1 MIKRYMQAVLFVIM
15 MFFTTLFYLVPL
27 ASEYSAFILIS
38 TVTISG
44 TVVILLDDQINKFVF
59 ELYADQYV
67 KFYGNYKY
75 RDKLQR
81 FSNTIDTNKEIYQI
95 FANPANLKEFDSY
108 EGVEL
113 YDDMFFV
120 LCRVNNEINFINE
133 LNFDDFVSTN
143 YIFSNNSFES
153 KDIKL
158 KRYKFYAKNIQSEYV
173 IREVYKKM
181 NLPRDDKNRYF

>member
-1 MIKRYMQAVLFVIM
+1 MIKRYMQVTLFVIM
-15 MFFTTLFYLVPL
+15 MFFSTLFYLVPL
-27 ASEYSAFILIS
+27 AYEYSAFILIS

-44 TVVILLDDQINKFVF
+44 TVVILLDNQINKFVF

-108 EGVEL
+108 ECVEL
-113 YDDMFFV
+113 YDAMFFV

>member
-1 MIKRYMQAVLFVIM
+1 MQAVLFVIM

-44 TVVILLDDQINKFVF
+44 TVVILLDNQINKFVF

-143 YIFSNNSFES
+143 YIFSNNFFES

-173 IREVYKKM
+173 IRELYKKM

>member
-1 MIKRYMQAVLFVIM
+1 MIKRYIQVTLFVIM
-15 MFFTTLFYLVPL
+15 VFFSTLFYLVPL
-27 ASEYSAFILIS
+27 AYEYSAFILIS

-44 TVVILLDDQINKFVF
+44 TVVILLDEQINKFVF
-59 ELYADQYV
+59 ELYAVQYV

-81 FSNTIDTNKEIYQI
+81 FSNTIDINKEIYQI

-158 KRYKFYAKNIQSEYV
+158 KRYKFYAENIQSEYV

-181 NLPRDDKNRYF
+181 NIPRDDKNRYF

>member
-27 ASEYSAFILIS
+27 ASEYSLFILIS

-44 TVVILLDDQINKFVF
+44 TVVILLDNQINKFVF

-113 YDDMFFV
+113 YDAMFFV

-173 IREVYKKM
+173 IREAYKKM
-181 NLPRDDKNRYF
+181 NLPRGDKNRYF